1 MYKLSEKVVL
11 QKLGPEVV
19 VFRFSDER
27 FFSLDSVASKMLE
40 AIIEAGDPQRAASA
54 LLQYYDID
62 QATLEA
68 DVLAFVEKCE
78 REGFWLV
85 LNLPDEGWVRGL
97 LVLAACVTVLWL
109 MRLEPGS
116 FVGRDVPERLHGAR
130 LSG

>member
-78 REGFWLV
+78 REGFLV
-85 LNLPDEGWVRGL
+85 RTKS
-97 LVLAACVTVLWL
+97 A
-109 MRLEPGS
+109 
-116 FVGRDVPERLHGAR
+116 
-130 LSG
+130 